1 VEWLLPEARCLLGK
15 TLTRTLQRL
24 ALFGCV
30 SRASPVAIMS
40 RRFAAADA
48 LKRVPFL
55 NIALVQ
61 GVPSSLASEPLR
73 PCVFA

>member
-1 VEWLLPEARCLLGK
+1 MVTARGPVSPGQNANSH
-15 TLTRTLQRL
+15 LQRL

-40 RRFAAADA
+40 RGFAAADA

-55 NIALVQ
+55 NLALVQ